1 MRVDCEDCSLNFQTK
16 KLYIKHIKSK
26 ECSKSKRK
34 TPSPTFPGQASKKP
48 RIEIIPQS
56 QSNYSSSQISSL
68 QSQISQL
75 SQKQK
80 EQLQVQL
87 AQKQKQVLQTIPY
100 SQLSDKQRSTL
111 KRLTPPQTSATKLII
126 TKNPGDARDVV
137 NLSSGVTV
145 VQTSTRTQARGRRSY
160 TRTSDA
166 QSVLRGQDS
175 PEDDLPVV
183 SDFKFSDEPIAL
195 DDSDVQSMSKE
206 TVAKGDDVASVSYGP
221 IKVRGIGRA
230 FLDISN
236 VVSAPLT
243 APSPLPAPASAER
256 PTTPTATPKET
267 CPHCRKIFSKSGLTH
282 HVEFKHKEKCDHC
295 DTRLLPTELESHQ
308 NSEHK
313 VSCGKCQ
320 MKFMREDLDQH
331 VNSVHE
337 REACGDCPSKFET
350 KELLSDHVYSVH
362 LTEKCEDC
370 PVAFKTPEE
379 LGIHSITVHPKEACD
394 ECDEVFG
401 LTEDLDKHKE
411 AEHSKIIKFNGGM
424 FMMMMTTDDDE
435 VMQDT
440 VGEKDNHEEQE
451 RLEVERL
458 AAEEKKHLSE
468 MVQNIIREI
477 ADDIVKNAMTG
488 TILFSLR
495 FDN

>member
-56 QSNYSSSQISSL
+56 QTNYSSSQISSL

-243 APSPLPAPASAER
+243 APCACAMTPATLCTDPAPPDALTCRLTPSR
-256 PTTPTATPKET
+256 PT
-267 CPHCRKIFSKSGLTH
+267 
-282 HVEFKHKEKCDHC
+282 
-295 DTRLLPTELESHQ
+295 
-308 NSEHK
+308 
-313 VSCGKCQ
+313 
-320 MKFMREDLDQH
+320 
-331 VNSVHE
+331 
-337 REACGDCPSKFET
+337 
-350 KELLSDHVYSVH
+350 
-362 LTEKCEDC
+362 
-370 PVAFKTPEE
+370 
-379 LGIHSITVHPKEACD
+379 
-394 ECDEVFG
+394 
-401 LTEDLDKHKE
+401 
-411 AEHSKIIKFNGGM
+411 
-424 FMMMMTTDDDE
+424 
-435 VMQDT
+435 
-440 VGEKDNHEEQE
+440 
-451 RLEVERL
+451 
-458 AAEEKKHLSE
+458 AA
-468 MVQNIIREI
+468 
-477 ADDIVKNAMTG
+477 
-488 TILFSLR
+488 
-495 FDN
+495 